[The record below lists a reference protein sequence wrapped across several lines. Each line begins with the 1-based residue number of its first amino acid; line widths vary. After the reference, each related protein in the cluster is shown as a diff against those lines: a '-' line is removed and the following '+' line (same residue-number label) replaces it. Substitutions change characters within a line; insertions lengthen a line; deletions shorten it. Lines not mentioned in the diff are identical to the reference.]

1 MFSYYGPGAGRN
13 LSYFIDANEL
23 DNFKKYLEFAVPL
36 FELHTNSSSRQQ
48 VWLGETSST
57 YNGGTAVISSSY
69 AAGFMY
75 ETHFPY
81 L

>member
-1 MFSYYGPGAGRN
+1 MFSYYGAGAGKN
-13 LSYFIDANEL
+13 VSYFIDANVLDQLKSEL
-23 DNFKKYLEFAVPL
+23 QYDVSLVEQYSNG
-36 FELHTNSSSRQQ
+36 NRRQ

-57 YNGGTAVISSSY
+57 YNGGTAGISNSY

-75 ETHFPY
+75 EPHFSH